1 MSSILQ
7 SRSKPV
13 YLTGINLPIKSKIPA
28 NTPSPLA
35 WTSSGALEPERV
47 TRGHATNLL
56 YNSSGIQNGHDVE
69 TEILPIASADSK
81 RMHEIKTAARVVLD
95 TLSLGWDNVEDV
107 LPVKDYFHHLASGSR
122 PQTWYHRTLYRV
134 QCKST
139 VTLRKVLEKAL
150 STRPLF
156 RTLLAKLPDKTPIHL
171 VIRACQRLFDQTIS
185 EIELHDHSHLAK
197 LVSDESDESF
207 SNPRM
212 FDAIIITIKGS
223 DEIFLSMTYNHSV
236 FDAMSFIPWYRD
248 LDQLISNPDS
258 TIKPLTP
265 FKLYAEL
272 TCINQSNALAQES
285 VTFNI
290 RRLRGISRHLWLPKE
305 LEAIR
310 KKPPTLQELQKMK
323 LRRIPGNR
331 LIHVPTIGR
340 LRTDYQI
347 EASLV
352 FKTVI
357 ALFNILE
364 TGQEYAIFSG
374 IDAARSWP
382 FVPDWL
388 ERSLPP
394 AMSIDGP
401 TIERSINMI
410 SIPPDTTE
418 TVGQLLRRIAQ
429 DQVDLSRHAHAPWF
443 KVLEGLG
450 EEASF
455 AADAAERQLCNWDI
469 SLRFMNGAFESQT
482 MKVVARCDWPDV

>member
-1 MSSILQ
+1 
-7 SRSKPV
+7 
-13 YLTGINLPIKSKIPA
+13 
-28 NTPSPLA
+28 
-35 WTSSGALEPERV
+35 
-47 TRGHATNLL
+47 
-56 YNSSGIQNGHDVE
+56 
-69 TEILPIASADSK
+69 
-81 RMHEIKTAARVVLD
+81 
-95 TLSLGWDNVEDV
+95 
-107 LPVKDYFHHLASGSR
+107 VKDYFHHLASGSR
-122 PQTWYHRTLYRV
+122 PQTWCHRTLYRV
-134 QCKST
+134 QCEST
-139 VTLRKVLEKAL
+139 VTLRKVLETAL

-185 EIELHDHSHLAK
+185 EIELHDHGQLAK

-207 SNPRM
+207 SSPRM
-212 FDAIIITIKGS
+212 VDSIIVTIKGS

-285 VTFNI
+285 VSFNI
-290 RRLRGISRHLWLPKE
+290 RRLRGISKFSRALWPPSRAPGLKISRNLWIPKE

-310 KKPPTLQELQKMK
+310 KRPPTLQELQKMK
-323 LRRIPGNR
+323 LRRLPGSR
-331 LIHVPTIGR
+331 LINIPTIGR

-388 ERSLPP
+388 ERTLPP
-394 AMSIDGP
+394 AMSIDGS

-410 SIPPDTTE
+410 SIPLDTTE
-418 TVGQLLRRIAQ
+418 TVGQLLLRIAQ
-429 DQVDLSRHAHAPWF
+429 DQLDLSKHAHAPWF

-469 SLRFMNGAFESQT
+469 SLRFMNGAFDSET